1 MTEQIKIRRL
11 KPIYPATERRDMRDL
26 VNKIG
31 TDYSDECAFII
42 KEKTGPKGKSVVYR
56 RITFAEFR
64 DDVLALAAGFV
75 RMGMTEKKIAVI
87 GINQYEWMVTYFAVL
102 SGIGIIVPLDKGLP
116 YRELLVSVEKSE
128 PDVMVYDKG
137 HAGMIEKLMQEDTS
151 IRAYCLMDAKVK
163 AGTVSEDPQGNKPAV
178 SGQENAAE
186 NYDGE
191 EGPLTIAAIIESGR
205 KALAEDPEIVSRLP
219 IDPDE
224 LALLVFTSGTSNM
237 AKAVMLTQHNVLN
250 VVYGLQRV
258 EGLTRGDV
266 NMAFLPFHHTF
277 GSTGEVLVLAE
288 GATTVFCD
296 GLKYIQKNIVEY
308 KVSYF
313 ICVPLLIEAIYK
325 KIMQAVE
332 KQGKMKT
339 FKRGIKISRFL
350 MKFGIDVRRKLF
362 KEILDQ
368 LGGALRFVISG
379 ASPLDPTVA
388 QGFEDLGIKVCQ
400 GYGLT
405 EAAPVVIAE
414 NPENRKPGSIGLAM
428 PDVEAVID
436 DPNEEGI
443 GELIARGPN
452 IMLGYYKEPEA
463 TAAAIQNGWFRTG
476 DLARVDKDG
485 YVFITGRAKNVIVL
499 KNGKNVYPEEL
510 EVLIAAL
517 PYVKENIVIGEPKHD
532 DPQDLALKARIVY
545 DRGYME
551 SNHGTSD
558 PAEIEKIVKADI
570 DRINETL
577 PNYKRMLR
585 VSVQE
590 TEMAKTTTGKVKR
603 FEEGAIRK

>member
-1 MTEQIKIRRL
+1 MAEQIKIRRL
-11 KPIYPATERRDMRDL
+11 KTIYEASEHRDMRALLDFMAAEYA
-26 VNKIG
+26 N
-31 TDYSDECAFII
+31 DCAFVI
-42 KEKTGPKGKSVVYR
+42 KEKTGPKGRDTVYR
-56 RITFAEFR
+56 KITFAEFAG
-64 DDVLALAAGFV
+64 DVRAFAAGLAG
-75 RMGMTEKKIAVI
+75 MGMTGKKIAVI
-87 GINQYEWMVTYFAVL
+87 GINQYEWMVTYFVVL
-102 SGIGIIVPLDKGLP
+102 CGIGILVPLDKGLP
-116 YRELLVSVEKSE
+116 DRELLVSVEKSE
-128 PDVMVYDKG
+128 PDAIVYDKG
-137 HAGMIEKLMQEDTS
+137 HAAMIARLKQEETS
-151 IRAYCLMDAKVK
+151 VKTYFLMDGNVSSGIVVK
-163 AGTVSEDPQGNKPAV
+163 DPQANEPDPSLAGPSDKAYSDSGKDITLAAVSEK
-178 SGQENAAE
+178 
-186 NYDGE
+186 
-191 EGPLTIAAIIESGR
+191 GR
-205 KALAEDPEIVSRLP
+205 ELLAEDPEIVSRLA
-219 IDPDE
+219 IDPDA
-224 LALLVFTSGTSNM
+224 LSLLVFTSGTSNM

-325 KIMQAVE
+325 RIIQAVE

-339 FKRGIKISRFL
+339 FKRGIKMSRFL
-350 MKFGIDVRRKLF
+350 LKLGIDVRRRLF
-362 KEILDQ
+362 KEVLDQ
-368 LGGALRFVISG
+368 LGGELRFVISG

-405 EAAPVVIAE
+405 EAAPVLVAE

-452 IMLGYYKEPEA
+452 IMLGYYKDPEA
-463 TAAAIQNGWFRTG
+463 TAEAIQNGWFRTG
-476 DLARVDKDG
+476 DLVRADEDG

-517 PYVKENIVIGEPKHD
+517 PYVKENIVIGEPKND
-532 DPQDLALKARIVY
+532 DPADPTLKAKIVY
-545 DRGYME
+545 DRSYME
-551 SNHGTSD
+551 SNHGTND

-570 DRINETL
+570 DKINETL

-585 VSVQE
+585 VAVQE

-603 FEEGAIRK
+603 FEEGAVRK